1 MNKTQHR
8 YLCADCGRE
17 TTRSTDE
24 SGFGLCKSC
33 EAKLNKRGATWNK
46 KGQPLRRERMGE
58 NGKGAVEA

>member
-33 EAKLNKRGATWNK
+33 EAKLNKRGMTWNK
-46 KGQPLRRERMGE
+46 QSLRSNHPGHEHPLQRP
-58 NGKGAVEA
+58 